1 MRWHLTVA
9 LAILTVTAG
18 CTSVTGFGD
27 APDEAVTPAPVPTA
41 EPRDPIPPPG
51 ITDAGI
57 RSVTTLSAAH
67 RQALTNQSYTMH
79 ERYVGTLTRGNV
91 TTTVR
96 RNETTSVTGI
106 RTYRHDLDRVRTFS
120 DGRERIYRQSTY
132 GDGQLWYERRD
143 DGENRTFR
151 GGEIRFGRDQFA
163 FEGSFYVSQYLSTNE
178 TWTTPVVR
186 NGTQF
191 FRVVGS
197 GGKPPWASLLGESEV
212 YRVSLLVD
220 SAGLVHRLDVR
231 YVTPSEEIR
240 HTIWYEDVGETT
252 VEPPAWLDE
261 ATDRQVATNRTGG
274 E

>member
-163 FEGSFYVSQYLSTNE
+163 FEGPSTSPS
-178 TWTTPVVR
+178 TCRPTRRGRPPSS
-186 NGTQF
+186 GTERSSSASSAAAGSRPGPLCSARARCTA
-191 FRVVGS
+191 FRCS
-197 GGKPPWASLLGESEV
+197 SIRRAWSTASTCG
-212 YRVSLLVD
+212 
-220 SAGLVHRLDVR
+220 
-231 YVTPSEEIR
+231 T
-240 HTIWYEDVGETT
+240 
-252 VEPPAWLDE
+252 
-261 ATDRQVATNRTGG
+261 
-274 E
+274 